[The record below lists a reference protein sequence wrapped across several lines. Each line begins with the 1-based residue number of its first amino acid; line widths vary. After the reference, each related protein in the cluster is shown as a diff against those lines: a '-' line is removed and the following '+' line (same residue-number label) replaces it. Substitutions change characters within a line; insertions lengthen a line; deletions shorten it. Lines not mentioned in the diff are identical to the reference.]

1 MASNKSDR
9 KDKSFVPQPLPLPR
23 GDNSTSMTSSQTI
36 NRKLLREMPLIE
48 YSNDASKADYGKLL
62 IVAGSHRLP
71 GPAILSAKA
80 ALRSGCGTVRVAAPA
95 SICTQI
101 GVYIPEL
108 MMIPLPETSA
118 GTLSVK
124 ASKIL
129 EKQYEACDAV
139 VVGPGLDENDETNE
153 LCLQIVSACPLP
165 LLIDAQALVA
175 LGKTPARKR
184 DYGASQ
190 ANRVLER
197 VLTPH
202 PGEMKGLAEK
212 DVEEIEANREQTAHD
227 FAQENGVTLVLKGRE
242 TLIAAPDKKL
252 FANTAGTRGM
262 GTAGS
267 GDVLSGVI
275 GALLA
280 QSMDATRA
288 AIWGVHLH
296 AKAGELAAGHQGD
309 DGMMAT
315 DFLERLPHALKH
327 FREKK

>member
-1 MASNKSDR
+1 
-9 KDKSFVPQPLPLPR
+9 
-23 GDNSTSMTSSQTI
+23 MTSSQTI

-62 IVAGSHRLP
+62 IVVGSQRLP

-101 GVYIPEL
+101 GVTIPEL
-108 MMIPLPETSA
+108 MMIPLPETSD
-118 GTLSVK
+118 GTASVK
-124 ASKIL
+124 ALKIL
-129 EKQYEACDAV
+129 ERQYEACDAA
-139 VVGPGLDENDETNE
+139 VVGPGLDENDETNA

-175 LGKTPARKR
+175 LGKTAAEKR
-184 DYGASQ
+184 DFGVSRT
-190 ANRVLER
+190 NRVLER

-202 PGEMKGLAEK
+202 PGEMSALLRIETKE
-212 DVEEIEANREQTAHD
+212 VEANREQMAHN
-227 FAQENGVTLVLKGRE
+227 FAQQNRVTLVLKGRE
-242 TLIAAPDKKL
+242 TLIAAPDERL
-252 FANTAGTRGM
+252 FLNTAGTRGI

-280 QSMDATRA
+280 QGMDATRA
-288 AIWGVHLH
+288 AVWGVHLH
-296 AKAGELAAGHQGD
+296 AKAGELAAAHQGD

>member
-1 MASNKSDR
+1 
-9 KDKSFVPQPLPLPR
+9 
-23 GDNSTSMTSSQTI
+23 MTSSQTI

-62 IVAGSHRLP
+62 IVAGSRRLP

-80 ALRSGCGTVRVAAPA
+80 ALRSGCGTVRVAAPEN
-95 SICTQI
+95 ICTQI
-101 GVYIPEL
+101 GVYVPEL
-108 MMIPLPETSA
+108 MMIPLPETSD
-118 GTLSVK
+118 GTVSRAAL
-124 ASKIL
+124 KII
-129 EKQYEACDAV
+129 EKQYEACDAA
-139 VVGPGLDENDETNE
+139 VVGPGLDENDETNA
-153 LCLQIVSACPLP
+153 LCLQIASACPLP

-175 LGKTPARKR
+175 LGKTAAEKR
-184 DYGASQ
+184 DFGVSRT
-190 ANRVLER
+190 NRVLER

-202 PGEMKGLAEK
+202 PGEMSALLGIETK
-212 DVEEIEANREQTAHD
+212 EIEANREQTAHD
-227 FAQENGVTLVLKGRE
+227 FARENNLTLVLKGRE
-242 TLIAAPDKKL
+242 TLIAAPDKRL

>member
-1 MASNKSDR
+1 
-9 KDKSFVPQPLPLPR
+9 
-23 GDNSTSMTSSQTI
+23 MTSSQTI
-36 NRKLLREMPLIE
+36 NRKLLHKMPLIE
-48 YSNDASKADYGKLL
+48 YSKNASKADYGKLL
-62 IVAGSHRLP
+62 IVAGSQRLP

-101 GVYIPEL
+101 GTDVPEL
-108 MMIPLPETSA
+108 MMIPLPETSD
-118 GTLSVK
+118 GTVSSAAL
-124 ASKIL
+124 KII
-129 EKQYEACDAV
+129 EKQYEACDAA

-153 LCLQIVSACPLP
+153 LCLRIVSACPLP

-175 LGKTPARKR
+175 LGKTAAKQRSF
-184 DYGASQ
+184 GASQ
-190 ANRVLER
+190 DNRVLER

-202 PGEMKGLAEK
+202 AGEMSALLGIETK
-212 DVEEIEANREQTAHD
+212 EIEANREQTAHD
-227 FAQENGVTLVLKGRE
+227 FARENSLTLVLKGRE
-242 TLIAAPDKKL
+242 TLIAAPEGKL
-252 FANTAGTRGM
+252 FLNTAGTRGM

-280 QSMDATRA
+280 QGMDATRA

-296 AKAGELAAGHQGD
+296 AKAGELAAGHRGD

-315 DFLERLPHALKH
+315 DFLERLPHALKR